1 MRRLFVFRPEPAAH
15 RTVQRAME
23 LGLEVTAVPLFE
35 LEAVEWQAPDPGQFD
50 GILLTSENA
59 VNMGG
64 GQLEHLRRLPVH
76 AVGKATALAAEV
88 AGFGIAT
95 VGKGGVEDLLDS
107 IEPNARLLHPC
118 GEDRRAPDRPRQKI
132 HCVTVYRARALDSPG
147 SLDELFGQVAAIHSP
162 RAARRL
168 AELVPVEDR
177 ASVRIAAISQA
188 CAEALGEGWAEVHV
202 ADAPTNSAL
211 LALARRLCET

>member
-1 MRRLFVFRPEPAAH
+1 
-15 RTVQRAME
+15 ME

-95 VGKGGVEDLLDS
+95 VGKGGVEDLLAS
-107 IEPNARLLHPC
+107 IEPNA
-118 GEDRRAPDRPRQKI
+118 
-132 HCVTVYRARALDSPG
+132 
-147 SLDELFGQVAAIHSP
+147 
-162 RAARRL
+162 
-168 AELVPVEDR
+168 
-177 ASVRIAAISQA
+177 ASSV
-188 CAEALGEGWAEVHV
+188 
-202 ADAPTNSAL
+202 
-211 LALARRLCET
+211 